1 MIKVFDG
8 DLLKSG
14 ANFICHQVNCQ
25 GVMGSGIAKQ
35 IKEQF
40 PNVYEQYKSIA
51 SSKMLGSIQPVQI
64 NEVQYIC
71 NFFAQDNYGYNGK
84 QYTNLEA
91 LRQCFEELK
100 ESLQDSNWEDATI
113 AMPWKIGCVRGGA
126 NWDEVYSI
134 IDEVFADF
142 RVELW
147 RLDRG

>member
-1 MIKVFDG
+1 MIRVFDG
-8 DLLKSG
+8 DLLDSG

-25 GVMGSGIAKQ
+25 GVMGSGVAKQ

-40 PNVYEQYKSIA
+40 PNVYEQYKTVA
-51 SSKMLGSIQPVQI
+51 SSEMLGHIQPIQI
-64 NEVQYIC
+64 NEIQYVC

-91 LRQCFEELK
+91 LRQCFKTLK
-100 ESLQDSNWEDATI
+100 EILKSSNWEDAVI

-126 NWDEVYSI
+126 DWEVVYQMI
-134 IDEVFADF
+134 EEEFVDF

-147 RLDRG
+147 RLDKG

>member
-1 MIKVFDG
+1 MIKIFEG
-8 DLLKSG
+8 DLLESG

-25 GVMGSGIAKQ
+25 GVMGSGVAKQ

-40 PNVYEQYKSIA
+40 PNVYEQYKLVA

-64 NEVQYIC
+64 NEIQYIC

-91 LRQCFEELK
+91 LRQCFQELK
-100 ESLQDSNWEDATI
+100 ESLKDSNWEDAVI

-126 NWDEVYSI
+126 DWNIVYQMI
-134 IDEVFADF
+134 EEEFADF

-147 RLDRG
+147 RLDKG

>member
-100 ESLQDSNWEDATI
+100 ESLKDSNWEDATI

-134 IDEVFADF
+134 IDEVFTDF

>member
-1 MIKVFDG
+1 MIRVFDG
-8 DLLKSG
+8 DLLDSG

-25 GVMGSGIAKQ
+25 GVMGSGVAKQ

-40 PNVYEQYKSIA
+40 PNVYEQYKTVA
-51 SSKMLGSIQPVQI
+51 SSEMLGHIQPIQI
-64 NEVQYIC
+64 NEIQYVC

-91 LRQCFEELK
+91 LRQCFKTLK
-100 ESLQDSNWEDATI
+100 ESLKSSNWEDAVI

-126 NWDEVYSI
+126 DWEVVYQMI
-134 IDEVFADF
+134 EEEFVDF

-147 RLDRG
+147 RLDKG